1 MFAQKLTK
9 QGLLVLGFGLFV
21 ALGGGFFV
29 NGAFAADGAAHNDQR
44 LVTIYDGEN
53 EISIVTR
60 ARTIGDALQQADVEV
75 GELDTVEPVATEE
88 LRAKSYQVNVF
99 RARPVTVV
107 DETKTQRIVT
117 ASQSVKQ
124 IAADA
129 GVVLYD
135 EDETALTR
143 SNDPLQGTGLVM
155 TIDRATNIVM
165 NQYGKTFDT
174 RTQAATVAGL
184 LREKGIV
191 LGEKDGVTPDL
202 TTPITA
208 QMVVKVWRDG
218 VQTFTQE
225 ETIPMK
231 VDEIKDATIDYGVR
245 QVKTEGSNGK
255 KNVTYEVVMQ
265 GGNEVSRKEI
275 ASVTTLEPVNQVV
288 VVGMKFK
295 GAYTSPSENETIT
308 WNFLLGQGF
317 TREQTAG
324 IMGNLKQEH
333 GFNTTGDGL
342 AQWTGGRKATLMAM
356 PDPYNIY
363 TQLNFLMQELN
374 GPYAKVRDA
383 LKASTTV
390 EQATVIFQDQYE
402 RCGICAESKRIQF
415 AYDILASH

>member
-1 MFAQKLTK
+1 
-9 QGLLVLGFGLFV
+9 
-21 ALGGGFFV
+21 
-29 NGAFAADGAAHNDQR
+29 
-44 LVTIYDGEN
+44 
-53 EISIVTR
+53 
-60 ARTIGDALQQADVEV
+60 
-75 GELDTVEPVATEE
+75 
-88 LRAKSYQVNVF
+88 
-99 RARPVTVV
+99 
-107 DETKTQRIVT
+107 
-117 ASQSVKQ
+117 
-124 IAADA
+124 
-129 GVVLYD
+129 
-135 EDETALTR
+135 
-143 SNDPLQGTGLVM
+143 
-155 TIDRATNIVM
+155 
-165 NQYGKTFDT
+165 
-174 RTQAATVAGL
+174 
-184 LREKGIV
+184 
-191 LGEKDGVTPDL
+191 
-202 TTPITA
+202 
-208 QMVVKVWRDG
+208 
-218 VQTFTQE
+218 
-225 ETIPMK
+225 
-231 VDEIKDATIDYGVR
+231 
-245 QVKTEGSNGK
+245 
-255 KNVTYEVVMQ
+255 MQ

>member
-1 MFAQKLTK
+1 MRVIHHIFAQKLTK

-255 KNVTYEVVMQ
+255 KNVTYEIEIR
-265 GGNEVSRKEI
+265 GGVEVSRKEI
-275 ASVTTLEPVNQVV
+275 ASVIILEPVKEVV
-288 VVGMKFK
+288 VVGTKSK
-295 GAYTSPSENETIT
+295 TYTGSHADWMAAAGIAEADYYYVEKLIQKEST
-308 WNFLLGQGF
+308 WNPSAVNSSSGACGLVQALPCSKLGPEWSDPVVALRWGQNYVNNRYGGW
-317 TREQTAG
+317 AG
-324 IMGNLKQEH
+324 AWNHSVARG
-333 GFNTTGDGL
+333 
-342 AQWTGGRKATLMAM
+342 W
-356 PDPYNIY
+356 Y
-363 TQLNFLMQELN
+363 
-374 GPYAKVRDA
+374 
-383 LKASTTV
+383 
-390 EQATVIFQDQYE
+390 
-402 RCGICAESKRIQF
+402 
-415 AYDILASH
+415 